1 MATYVLDSSNTARL
15 PRGPLAVTLTTS
27 DAGVRARVTTRSESG
42 AAVPSVPNGPHMVI
56 LPSIT
61 EMTTIGALPAAGLE
75 RFAPNT
81 ILHLSM
87 TPEGALGRGGDTAS
101 LAPRDVS
108 GLAFVDLATVAPQ
121 PDGSLQITTLLDVE
135 DVPLPPVA
143 HAARIAT
150 RGVLGVDH
158 VRASSE
164 MGVRCIV
171 DLSTSMAPAFAQRA
185 VAACADI
192 VAGVTAVISGQTT
205 VDWLATGPAAT
216 DFVRVGLADFG
227 TRAGDPPATGLGLA
241 ADLVPGL
248 ATPVSGPTLTVVIT
262 DGPVP
267 AVPTPN
273 SHVVGLTVATGA
285 VTAPATAVC
294 LLRGDDAQERL
305 AGDASAITAIV
316 ADLLRSVRERGLLA

>member
-15 PRGPLAVTLTTS
+15 PRGPLAVSLTTS
-27 DAGVRARVTTRSESG
+27 DAGVHARITARSESG
-42 AAVPSVPNGPHMVI
+42 AAVPSVPNGAHMVI

-61 EMTTIGALPAAGLE
+61 ELTTVGAVPAAGLD

-108 GLAFVDLATVAPQ
+108 GLAFVDLATVAPE
-121 PDGSLQITTLLDVE
+121 PDGALQITTLLDVE

-164 MGVRCIV
+164 VSVRCII
-171 DLSTSMAPAFAQRA
+171 DLSTSMSPAFDQRA

-192 VAGVTAVISGQTT
+192 VAGLSAVISGQTT
-205 VDWLATGPAAT
+205 VDWLATLPGST
-216 DFVRVGLADFG
+216 EYTRVGLAELSA
-227 TRAGDPPATGLGLA
+227 RAGDPPTAGLGLA

-248 ATPVSGPTLTVVIT
+248 SAPVAGPTLTVVIT

-267 AVPTPN
+267 AVVTPN
-273 SHVVGLTVATGA
+273 SHVVGLVVATGA
-285 VTAPATAVC
+285 AAAHDAAVC
-294 LLRGDDAQERL
+294 LLQGDDTQARL
-305 AGDASAITAIV
+305 ADDAPAVTAIV
-316 ADLLRSVRERGLLA
+316 TDLIRSARGKGLLA